1 MITEKVESEVVLSK
15 GAYNILHK
23 LTGEERPEV
32 ALWLAIKELV
42 RLSVKETQEQIA
54 AFEKKYGMNYAEFE
68 SAWKDGRIK
77 EPYSYPVEQDYMQWE
92 TAQAELKLLVEITEW
107 LV

>member
-1 MITEKVESEVVLSK
+1 MITETVESEVILSK
-15 GAYNILHK
+15 GAYNILRK
-23 LTGEERPEV
+23 LTGADRPEV

-42 RLSVKETQEQIA
+42 RLSMKETQEQIA

-68 SAWKDGRIK
+68 IAWKDGAIK
-77 EPYSYPVEQDYMQWE
+77 DPYAYPVEQDYMQWE
-92 TAQAELKLLVEITEW
+92 TAQAELKELIEITEW